1 MSIAA
6 AVLQDPL
13 TIELTLAESLEP
25 GIVYNLFP
33 FDAYDCLGNLETVG
47 DTLSFGLTVAPE
59 KGDII
64 INEILFN
71 PASGGSR
78 FIEIRNVSQKFIN
91 LSSIAIGRISSSGNV
106 IYPTGIDE
114 TIGPDQLAVFSPEP
128 SDILFRYQVPQP
140 SRLFEST
147 LPSWDDETDNV
158 SILYNGEV
166 LDSVTYFSSWHLPV
180 IADQNGVSLERISA
194 TALSPSPSTWHS
206 ASSISGYG
214 TPTGTNSQNVNLET
228 ASENPFTI
236 TNPTFSPNA
245 DGYKDFLA
253 LNFLSDT
260 GEEIASAW
268 VYDLEGREINQ
279 LISNESLGTSA
290 LVQWDGRNNDQQLAE
305 MGIYVIFVQLW
316 DVQGNVREY
325 QETCAL
331 VKR

>member
-1 MSIAA
+1 M
-6 AVLQDPL
+6 
-13 TIELTLAESLEP
+13 
-25 GIVYNLFP
+25 
-33 FDAYDCLGNLETVG
+33 
-47 DTLSFGLTVAPE
+47 
-59 KGDII
+59 
-64 INEILFN
+64 
-71 PASGGSR
+71 
-78 FIEIRNVSQKFIN
+78 
-91 LSSIAIGRISSSGNV
+91 
-106 IYPTGIDE
+106 
-114 TIGPDQLAVFSPEP
+114 
-128 SDILFRYQVPQP
+128 
-140 SRLFEST
+140 
-147 LPSWDDETDNV
+147 
-158 SILYNGEV
+158 
-166 LDSVTYFSSWHLPV
+166 

-194 TALSPSPSTWHS
+194 GAPSISPSTWHS

-260 GEEIASAW
+260 GEEIASVW

-279 LISNESLGTSA
+279 LISNESLGTSG

-316 DVQGNVREY
+316 DAQGNVREY